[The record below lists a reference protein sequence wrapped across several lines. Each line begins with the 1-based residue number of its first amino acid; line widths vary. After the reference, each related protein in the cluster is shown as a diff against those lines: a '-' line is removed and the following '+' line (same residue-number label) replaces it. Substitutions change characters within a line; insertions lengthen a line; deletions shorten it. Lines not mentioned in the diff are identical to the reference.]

1 MTAYVIYH
9 QTEILDPEAWAEYRS
24 HIREGLA
31 RFGAR
36 VIASVPDP
44 TILEGEWGGIH
55 NVLIEFPDRETV
67 DRWYASDDYK
77 PQLALRLKAARGN
90 LIVLDGV

>member
-1 MTAYVIYH
+1 MAAYVIYN
-9 QTEILDPEAWAEYRS
+9 QTEMKDPDAWAEYRA

-31 RFGAR
+31 EFGAR

-44 TILEGEWGGIH
+44 TILEGEWHGIH
-55 NVLIEFPDRETV
+55 NVIIEFPDRETI
-67 DRWYASDDYK
+67 DRWYNSDAYK

-90 LIVLDGV
+90 LIALDGV

>member
-1 MTAYVIYH
+1 MPAYVIYN
-9 QTEILDPEAWAEYRS
+9 QTEMIDPDAWAEYGANV
-24 HIREGLA
+24 REGLA
-31 RFGAR
+31 KFGAR

-44 TILEGEWGGIH
+44 TILEGEWSGIH
-55 NVLIEFPDRETV
+55 NVIIEFPDRETI
-67 DRWYASDDYK
+67 DRWYISDEYK